1 MILFSFKHKSL
12 LMTQFK
18 EKTSFNGPPVIIGGP
33 LKCFGPQR
41 KHLCLNYIVLT
52 IITKTNLLFQNVTHV
67 LNKIMGLFQEYCWE
81 SLAEF
86 SLYLNQNDE
95 IFCHC
100 SRNTIDD
107 RDLINFGRNTILNWV
122 DNSSENGSENGENEA
137 MKSMGLPI
145 SFLGDSAAQKTFKI
159 SHVEN
164 DKPLKFDVYEQP
176 LQRFDP
182 EFEAQQERKILADR
196 SSFCFM

>member
-1 MILFSFKHKSL
+1 
-12 LMTQFK
+12 
-18 EKTSFNGPPVIIGGP
+18 
-33 LKCFGPQR
+33 
-41 KHLCLNYIVLT
+41 
-52 IITKTNLLFQNVTHV
+52 
-67 LNKIMGLFQEYCWE
+67 MGHSQEYCWE

-107 RDLINFGRNTILNWV
+107 RDLINFGQNSIENWV
-122 DNSSENGSENGENEA
+122 DNSSENGSENEA

-145 SFLGDSAAQKTFKI
+145 SFFGDSDAQKTFKI

-176 LQRFDP
+176 LQKFDP
-182 EFEAQQERKILADR
+182 EFEDQQERKILHIEAVFALICTGSLNN
-196 SSFCFM
+196 SSFWVDHY